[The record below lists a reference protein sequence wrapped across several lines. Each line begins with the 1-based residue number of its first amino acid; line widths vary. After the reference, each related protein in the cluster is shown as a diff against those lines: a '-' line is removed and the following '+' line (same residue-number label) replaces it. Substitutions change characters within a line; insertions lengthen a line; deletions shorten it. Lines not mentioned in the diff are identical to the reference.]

1 MKKNLTIFLL
11 LSLAFTPVLEVDILG
26 HGDEFH
32 PLGGVTVGYS
42 F

>member
-1 MKKNLTIFLL
+1 MKKHLTIFLL
-11 LSLAFTPVLEVDILG
+11 FSLAFPPVLEIEILG